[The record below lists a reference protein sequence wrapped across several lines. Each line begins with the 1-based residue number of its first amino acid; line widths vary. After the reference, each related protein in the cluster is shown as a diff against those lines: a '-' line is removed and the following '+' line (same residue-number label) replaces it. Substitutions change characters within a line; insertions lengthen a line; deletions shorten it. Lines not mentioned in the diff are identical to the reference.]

1 MFMPYVIEKNGRS
14 QKPMDLPS
22 RLLQDRIVHISGPI
36 TPELADIVKMQLVWL
51 NNDDPSSR
59 IQLWINSPGGCVY
72 SGRSIKDVIDYIDVK
87 VDTIGTGMCASMGAY
102 LLASGTGTRKAT
114 NRCRIMVHSV
124 SSGHEGTYHDLKINF
139 KETEYLQDE
148 IIQELSHFTKG
159 KTDFSEMQKLCERD
173 YYMSSEKALKH
184 GIIDKVV

>member
-1 MFMPYVIEKNGRS
+1 MFMPYVIEKTGRS

-51 NNDDPSSR
+51 NNNDPEKP

-72 SGRSIKDVIDYIDVK
+72 SGRSIKDVIDYIDAK
-87 VDTIGTGMCASMGAY
+87 VDTVGTGMCASMGAY
-102 LLASGTGTRKAT
+102 LLACGTGTRKAT
-114 NRCRIMVHSV
+114 ERCRIMVHSV

-148 IIQELSHFTKG
+148 IIQELAHFTNG
-159 KTDFSEMQKLCERD
+159 KTDFEKMQKLCERD
-173 YYMSSEKALKH
+173 HYVSSVDALEL
-184 GIIDKVV
+184 GLIDKVV

>member
-1 MFMPYVIEKNGRS
+1 MPYVIEKTGRS

-51 NNDDPSSR
+51 NNDDPEKP

-72 SGRSIKDVIDYIDVK
+72 SGRSIKDVIDYIDAK
-87 VDTIGTGMCASMGAY
+87 VDTIGTGMVASMGAY

-114 NRCRIMVHSV
+114 ERCRIMVHSV
-124 SSGHEGTYHDLKINF
+124 SSSCGGTYHDQKIDF
-139 KETEYLQDE
+139 KETEFLQDE
-148 IIQELSHFTKG
+148 IMQELSHFTNG
-159 KTDFSEMQKLCERD
+159 KTNVEQMKKMCERD
-173 YYMSSEKALKH
+173 NYMSAQDALRH
-184 GIIDKVV
+184 GFIDNVV